1 MDDDDDDEEEAEA
14 FMPTKANARKQ
25 TSDVTNK
32 DSNAAKLPAVMAD
45 DDHHQWET
53 IETVVVNGQDV
64 DVDAG
69 VILGDDGNKSA
80 SKRRCRKRRFRCVD
94 VDDEPTCFE
103 SFWGGVEAILIQFR
117 CWRFFKSLNMSV
129 ICDRVDE
136 VSRKFFP
143 IMFILLNFV
152 YWVSYIYIL

>member
-14 FMPTKANARKQ
+14 FMPTKANARKP
-25 TSDVTNK
+25 TSDITNK

-69 VILGDDGNKSA
+69 VILGDEGLVA
-80 SKRRCRKRRFRCVD
+80 RRLALCVACGAPGREGAVGRHCVSLRLGRLRLLRAAEGGRLPAGSGRVGGGGGRRVVR
-94 VDDEPTCFE
+94 EPRGD
-103 SFWGGVEAILIQFR
+103 SFVGLR
-117 CWRFFKSLNMSV
+117 LC
-129 ICDRVDE
+129 
-136 VSRKFFP
+136 
-143 IMFILLNFV
+143 LLP
-152 YWVSYIYIL
+152 